1 MKLVILTEGKLDL
14 EAHEITKEA
23 TVESVHV
30 GNFEDELVR
39 WKDELAKVREL
50 VVVGFDGEN
59 IAGLIFAGMAEGGE
73 ALAELLGFEDGKMPE
88 MSMSLRR
95 DMPEL
100 ATGDI
105 VVCPLV
111 GGHFSVIR
119 VNYRPTYT
127 LERLSSS
134 ILGGMKLKEQCYV
147 QAPCGEVKVTPCGHD
162 WTRFFVNFQDGRRPY
177 MVDGVHSVIA
187 GWAAVARER
196 NKQTNSAPTF
206 QSSDMEEAYYT
217 AVGRVKRIWDMIADE
232 RKVGTSVNRE
242 FAFDALT
249 DIWKRGAADDD
260 AACLE
265 EAIADFFKLWTEEN
279 AGTGGKLDN
288 TERIVVAKAIFS
300 AVANL
305 SDYKYPYDIVFWRGT
320 TWGLVADLKEAIEA
334 WGYSPHAQIKLAKPK
349 KAKKK

>member
-23 TVESVHV
+23 TVETVHL
-30 GNFEDELVR
+30 GNFEEELVR

-50 VVVGFDGEN
+50 VIVGFDGEN
-59 IAGLIFAGMAEGGE
+59 IAGLIFAGLAEGGE
-73 ALAELLGFEDGKMPE
+73 AMAELLGFEGGKMPE
-88 MSMSLRR
+88 MTMSLRR

-100 ATGDI
+100 MTGDI
-105 VVCPLV
+105 VACPLV
-111 GGHFSVIR
+111 GGHFSIIR

-127 LERLSSS
+127 LEGLSSS

-147 QAPCGEVKVTPCGHD
+147 KAPCGEVKVTPCAHD

-177 MVDGVHSVIA
+177 MVDGVHSVIS
-187 GWAAVARER
+187 GWAAVARDR
-196 NKQTNSAPTF
+196 NNTAPTF
-206 QSSDMEEAYYT
+206 QSSEMEDAYYT

-249 DIWKRGAADDD
+249 DIWKRGSVDAD
-260 AACLE
+260 AECLE
-265 EAIADFFKLWTEEN
+265 NAMADFLKLW
-279 AGTGGKLDN
+279 LDGYN
-288 TERIVVAKAIFS
+288 VKSSEAERIIIAKAIFS

-305 SDYKYPYDIVFWRGT
+305 SDYKYPYDITFWRGT
-320 TWGLVADLKEAIEA
+320 TWGLVADLKDAIDA
-334 WGYSPHAQIKLAKPK
+334 WGYSPHAQIKIAKPK
-349 KAKKK
+349 KAKK